1 MDRHDDRHVMD
12 RAADRA
18 PNGAV
23 TGGVRTILR
32 LEGAAVFVVAIL
44 AYRQFGLGWG
54 TFALLFLA
62 PDLSFLGYLAGPR
75 VGAAVYNA
83 AHAYVGPIV
92 LLVANEVIRGPVP
105 TWVIGVGL
113 IWAAHIGMDRMLGY
127 GLKYAGGFGA
137 THLGTIGRGRAS

>member
-1 MDRHDDRHVMD
+1 MAMNE
-12 RAADRA
+12 AT
-18 PNGAV
+18 NGAV
-23 TGGVRTILR
+23 TGGVRTVLR
-32 LEGAAVFVVAIL
+32 LEGVFVL
-44 AYRQFGLGWG
+44 AAAALVYGRFGLGWG
-54 TFALLFLA
+54 TFALFFLA

-75 VGAAVYNA
+75 IGAAAYNA

-137 THLGTIGRGRAS
+137 THLGAIGRGRAS